1 MVMET
6 TSAHLVGSVD
16 PTATLLIVSI
26 ALALAIFANT
36 YHSRLV
42 NPSYFWQ
49 YGLFKLIAY
58 GGMIV
63 LSFVTA
69 GIGAA
74 VPSAATFLGMEL
86 QRLMQILD
94 INWISGLFNGKNGKN
109 GKNEKSGIANS

>member
-1 MVMET
+1 MAMET
-6 TSAHLVGSVD
+6 TSGLLVGSVD
-16 PTATLLIVSI
+16 PATTLLVVSV

-36 YHSRLV
+36 YYSRLTT
-42 NPSYFWQ
+42 PSFFWQ

-63 LSFVTA
+63 LSFVSA

-86 QRLMQILD
+86 QRLMQRLD
-94 INWISGLFNGKNGKN
+94 INWISGLFNGKNGK
-109 GKNEKSGIANS
+109 GMANS

>member
-1 MVMET
+1 MAMAT
-6 TSAHLVGSVD
+6 TNGLLVGSVD

-26 ALALAIFANT
+26 ALALTIFANT
-36 YHSRLV
+36 YHNRLV

-86 QRLMQILD
+86 QRLMQMLD
-94 INWISGLFNGKNGKN
+94 INWISSLFHGKNGKN
-109 GKNEKSGIANS
+109 GIANS

>member
-1 MVMET
+1 MAMET
-6 TSAHLVGSVD
+6 TSGLLVGSVD
-16 PTATLLIVSI
+16 PTTTLLIVSI

-36 YHSRLV
+36 YYSRLV

-63 LSFVTA
+63 LSFVSA

-86 QRLMQILD
+86 QRLMQRLD
-94 INWISGLFNGKNGKN
+94 ISWVSSLFNGKHGK
-109 GKNEKSGIANS
+109 EVANQ